1 MARKIYVY
9 HTGMVAM
16 HGGGRKAVLDSY
28 MYLFQYRYDTL
39 KGSRQRWVCAE
50 KHCKVSVI
58 TDEDLNVTKEP
69 TTHFHDAP
77 DAAICEANMAKA
89 LIKISA
95 KVSFLVFWQ
104 RLDDH
109 H

>member
-39 KGSRQRWVCAE
+39 KGSRQRCIIAE
-50 KHCKVSVI
+50 KHCKVSII
-58 TDEDLNVTKEP
+58 TFFCDAQKMAVDE
-69 TTHFHDAP
+69 
-77 DAAICEANMAKA
+77 
-89 LIKISA
+89 
-95 KVSFLVFWQ
+95 VSLMSSN
-104 RLDDH
+104 
-109 H
+109 